1 MSSSVSCCAAEAF
14 ERDEASCGRTRLSTR
29 LVGAPVFA
37 VLLLT
42 ISPEHRVEHLG
53 IVAVGLHLHLGLHSR
68 LVADG
73 VTARIDVL
81 RTLRIVILILID
93 KIEVQ
98 VLVVIHVHIVHRA
111 VPALD
116 QCRLLRHGE
125 SAWRMLV
132 LVRKVHV
139 LLPQHEGLCLRLL
152 RHLRLVDHRL
162 LSPLLLLLHLYF
174 LLCISPIHR
183 HKCIADRRIANRR
196 LLLVELLS
204 MHGVLDRML
213 RKRLTLSAHGIVLN
227 GAGVASFVS
236 RGSGRSSCQIH

>member
-1 MSSSVSCCAAEAF
+1 LSSSVPGCTAEAL
-14 ERDEASCGRTRLSTR
+14 ERDEASCGGPRLSTR

-37 VLLLT
+37 VLLLA

-53 IVAVGLHLHLGLHSR
+53 VVAVGLHLHLGLHSR

-73 VTARIDVL
+73 VAARVDVL
-81 RTLRIVILILID
+81 GTLRIMILILID

-98 VLVVIHVHIVHRA
+98 VLVIIHVHIVHRA

-162 LSPLLLLLHLYF
+162 LSPLLLHLYF
-174 LLCISPIHR
+174 LLCISPIHG
-183 HKCIADRRIANRR
+183 HKRIADGWIAYRR

-204 MHGVLDRML
+204 MHAVLDRML
-213 RKRLTLSAHGIVLN
+213 RKRLTLSAHCVVLH
-227 GAGVASFVS
+227 GAGVAGLVS
-236 RGSGRSSCQIH
+236 RSSARSSCQIH